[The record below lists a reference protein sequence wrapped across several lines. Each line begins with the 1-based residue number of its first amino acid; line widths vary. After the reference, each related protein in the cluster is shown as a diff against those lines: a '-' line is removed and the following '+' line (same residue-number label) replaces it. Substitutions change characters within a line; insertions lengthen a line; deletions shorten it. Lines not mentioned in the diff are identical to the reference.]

1 MLREYQYVLFH
12 LLLRRPRPTHSSCA
26 RENFF
31 ASAADVRTHILADHI
46 NNQPF
51 NTPRR
56 RHICNTM
63 IFRSRV
69 FRVCA
74 LLFVALLLFRTLFF
88 RRSSVDSTQANIF
101 ATKKPSSPHWID
113 TLWANRTRD
122 DDMRRMI
129 ERLTPESRKALVHLC
144 RLEKGSERRNKLL
157 YDATFERYRYGA
169 VGFSEQ
175 WLDGKCIV
183 DDSIADDAHW
193 LTAERVRQL
202 IGALANFCYGENS
215 VDALREILDYSTN
228 RLELRG
234 DFVDIGCGRGK
245 MLTVACAF
253 YDDRFGRCRGV
264 DIIDER
270 IDQAHAL
277 IEQTLLQ
284 APAQWLSRLTR
295 IEAAVADITDD
306 RVAADLLRSASMV
319 YMYSTCF
326 SDSLHESIVQALLR
340 YLRNGA
346 QVVLHGVGSPAWQNA
361 LNKTHTFRL
370 LRSAATG
377 EIAWTHI
384 DFVEKIV

>member
-1 MLREYQYVLFH
+1 
-12 LLLRRPRPTHSSCA
+12 
-26 RENFF
+26 
-31 ASAADVRTHILADHI
+31 
-46 NNQPF
+46 
-51 NTPRR
+51 
-56 RHICNTM
+56 
-63 IFRSRV
+63 
-69 FRVCA
+69 
-74 LLFVALLLFRTLFF
+74 
-88 RRSSVDSTQANIF
+88 
-101 ATKKPSSPHWID
+101 
-113 TLWANRTRD
+113 
-122 DDMRRMI
+122 MRRMI

-144 RLEKGSERRNKLL
+144 RLEKGSERRTQLISRALQDRFLAISVHVGETQLEGRCNLDDDDFDNK
-157 YDATFERYRYGA
+157 D
-169 VGFSEQ
+169 SN
-175 WLDGKCIV
+175 WLNV
-183 DDSIADDAHW
+183 D
-193 LTAERVRQL
+193 RVRRL
-202 IGALANFCYGENS
+202 MTELLDFCYGENS

-370 LRSAATG
+370 LHSATPG
-377 EIAWTHI
+377 EITWTRVV
-384 DFVEKIV
+384 FVEKAM